1 MRSRRTDVKPIR
13 LLPFLALALGLS
25 AAGAVLAQAGTGNL
39 YSVTTKMEMQGMPF
53 AMPANTVQVCG
64 PKDQASDKMVPHD
77 ENCTVSNFRQSGN
90 KSSFTMVCR
99 GENPMTATGEFERL
113 GADAYRGRMQ
123 MKGQM
128 EGEPMDMTMTF
139 EGKKIRDCNYAT
151 ESPEAQGRAMLAKT
165 CEEQLRQPAWQAYE
179 SFTGPNAVCPTY
191 KPRYCSAML
200 AASLTPDFIRTADYN
215 AQEMAKHGAQGPTI
229 WTAFQACGTTR
240 QAALA
245 KTCPMAEKSRDYAF
259 LTGYCPT
266 LVAKA
271 CASADPGRDH
281 AFVIQSCPVQA
292 KAAAAQHCA
301 GRDFTAMRM
310 SPYANF
316 CSQYAAGSLQ
326 QRNAGATGAAGQPA
340 TQQPPKPEEEAPAK
354 PSWRDRLKAA
364 KDKLTG
370 D

>member
-1 MRSRRTDVKPIR
+1 MKPIR
-13 LLPFLALALGLS
+13 LPSFLALVLGLTAS
-25 AAGAVLAQAGTGNL
+25 GVVMAQAGTGNL
-39 YSVTTKMEMQGMPF
+39 YSVTSRMEMQGMPF

-64 PKDQASDKMVPHD
+64 PKDQASDKMVPAD
-77 ENCTVSNFRQSGN
+77 ENCTVSNFRNTGN

-113 GADAYRGRMQ
+113 SADAYRGRMQ
-123 MKGQM
+123 MKGEM

-165 CEEQLRQPAWQAYE
+165 CEESLRQPAWQAYE
-179 SFTGPNAVCPTY
+179 TFTGPNAVCATF

-200 AASLTPDFIRTADYN
+200 AASLKPDFITQSDSITQAQAN
-215 AQEMAKHGAQGPTI
+215 AGARGPTI

-240 QAALA
+240 PAALA
-245 KTCPMAEKSRDYAF
+245 KTCPMAERTRDYAF
-259 LTGYCPT
+259 ITGYCPT

-271 CASADPGRDH
+271 CAAADPAKDYE
-281 AFVIQSCPVQA
+281 FVIRSCPAQA
-292 KAAAAQHCA
+292 QAAAGQHCA

-316 CSQYAAGSLQ
+316 CGQYAAGNLQ
-326 QRNAGATGAAGQPA
+326 QRNAGAPGSAGQPA
-340 TQQPPKPEEEAPAK
+340 TQPAPKPEEEAPK